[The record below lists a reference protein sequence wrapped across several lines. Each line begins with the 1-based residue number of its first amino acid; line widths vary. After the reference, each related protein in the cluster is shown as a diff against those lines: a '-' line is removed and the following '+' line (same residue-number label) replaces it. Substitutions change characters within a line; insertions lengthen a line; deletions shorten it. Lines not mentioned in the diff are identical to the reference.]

1 MRGGCEST
9 TERAISILSI
19 WRFDDDDERTA
30 ERDFEDYLWYSEFF
44 LHNIKKSFFFEI
56 VKDERILISDF

>member
-1 MRGGCEST
+1 MQGGCEST

-44 LHNIKKSFFFEI
+44 SNTKNLKKSFFSFL
-56 VKDERILISDF
+56 KS